1 MDSCLVVSGDVLAL
15 RSLGV
20 SASLVFCEI
29 LARIVSLNSSGLALS
44 MIVLISVFWVVF
56 ASACGASM
64 LACGASGAEARV
76 SAAIS
81 LAVKISSIPDE

>member
-1 MDSCLVVSGDVLAL
+1 M
-15 RSLGV
+15 
-20 SASLVFCEI
+20 
-29 LARIVSLNSSGLALS
+29 NSSGLALS
-44 MIVLISVFWVVF
+44 KMVLISVFWVVF